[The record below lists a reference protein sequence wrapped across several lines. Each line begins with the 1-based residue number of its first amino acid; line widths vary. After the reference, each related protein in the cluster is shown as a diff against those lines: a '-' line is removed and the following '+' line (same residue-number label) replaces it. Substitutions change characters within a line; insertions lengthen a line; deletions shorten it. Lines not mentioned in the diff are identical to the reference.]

1 VRREMKRLLPE
12 AAFAILPSDHPLY
25 RSAFTIDRPGFSPE
39 AAALSKASVPML
51 EGITING
58 DLRVIYSPYDLEAGW
73 LGCPYP
79 GAKTYESATAVP
91 MGVNIVLYA
100 MTH

>member
-1 VRREMKRLLPE
+1 KARPE
-12 AAFAILPSDHPLY
+12 LKTPYF
-25 RSAFTIDRPGFSPE
+25 
-39 AAALSKASVPML
+39 

-73 LGCPYP
+73 QGSEHPLSRGYEPRSALQLGI
-79 GAKTYESATAVP
+79 
-91 MGVNIVLYA
+91 NIVMYA